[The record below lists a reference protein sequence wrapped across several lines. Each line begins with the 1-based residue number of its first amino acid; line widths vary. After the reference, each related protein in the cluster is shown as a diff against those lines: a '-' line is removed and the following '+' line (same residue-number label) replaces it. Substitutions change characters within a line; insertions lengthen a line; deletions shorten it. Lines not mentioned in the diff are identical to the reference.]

1 MVAEAMRGADIM
13 KFDWKCLALSLILTT
28 SSLSL
33 SLDTNAHQDG
43 DLKLVDGPL
52 PTMGTVLV
60 FRSYGWGRICDD
72 HWTMKEAQVVCR
84 QLKMGYALEANRR
97 NHYGSRISG
106 AYLMDEVRC
115 TGAENRITDCQFA
128 GWGIH
133 DCKQNEE
140 VGVKCAY
147 EAPIVQR
154 SATNPLSLKLKE
166 SELIRMRSVGIT
178 LKKPRL
184 PSDVSAQADVE
195 IASFYPVIVT
205 LEDGT
210 AGSVCPDHFHGAEA
224 IVFCNQ
230 MGLGTGGRV
239 IPMPQHHTGL
249 GANTSVAIIGR
260 CYGNETQLS
269 QCVTYADPNGVP
281 CDSPLAA
288 AVECTKYLPDL
299 IPDRYSLESSA
310 YLQKMS
316 LWLLECALEENCLP
330 DTVYRIIDR
339 NPTSYA
345 WMTRTLLRFSS
356 IIENIG
362 TDVFRPLEE
371 PENWEWHAC
380 HMHYHSMKVF
390 SRYEVVDPENRL
402 VSVGLKA
409 SFCLEDNLC
418 RSGVVPHFRCSNVV
432 DSKGTQGI
440 SPGCKDM
447 YLHDYDCQWVDVTDI
462 TPGKYTFQVSFNP
475 DFLVPESNY
484 FNNALTCEL
493 THMGHQAVLRQCRH
507 VHPNDLI

>member
-1 MVAEAMRGADIM
+1 M

-166 SELIRMRSVGIT
+166 SELIRMRS
-178 LKKPRL
+178 
-184 PSDVSAQADVE
+184 S
-195 IASFYPVIVT
+195 
-205 LEDGT
+205 
-210 AGSVCPDHFHGAEA
+210 
-224 IVFCNQ
+224 
-230 MGLGTGGRV
+230 
-239 IPMPQHHTGL
+239 
-249 GANTSVAIIGR
+249 
-260 CYGNETQLS
+260 
-269 QCVTYADPNGVP
+269 
-281 CDSPLAA
+281 
-288 AVECTKYLPDL
+288 
-299 IPDRYSLESSA
+299 SSA
-310 YLQKMS
+310 VHIQWPCRDL
-316 LWLLECALEENCLP
+316 
-330 DTVYRIIDR
+330 
-339 NPTSYA
+339 NP
-345 WMTRTLLRFSS
+345 
-356 IIENIG
+356 G
-362 TDVFRPLEE
+362 
-371 PENWEWHAC
+371 H
-380 HMHYHSMKVF
+380 
-390 SRYEVVDPENRL
+390 
-402 VSVGLKA
+402 
-409 SFCLEDNLC
+409 
-418 RSGVVPHFRCSNVV
+418 
-432 DSKGTQGI
+432 
-440 SPGCKDM
+440 
-447 YLHDYDCQWVDVTDI
+447 
-462 TPGKYTFQVSFNP
+462 
-475 DFLVPESNY
+475 
-484 FNNALTCEL
+484 LTCEASVLPPIERRPSNCPVCDGRL
-493 THMGHQAVLRQCRH
+493 TRKSGLPNVKIQMHPVCVGGVVVTRSRRMSDVRGSNPGTATGYALLYSVSEKGLSLGAQQFYSGQASATAALESMIIVSTVMGTLDSVNSPLPNCRAAKRCYPITEDPANSVRLKPSV
-507 VHPNDLI
+507 VHFDAQFE